1 VQLHRRVFATSVL
14 SALLAL
20 SPAIGSAAPRAS
32 ITASQI
38 AIDNFGQI
46 DDHYYRGAQP
56 EGDDYA
62 ALAALGIKTVID
74 LQADGSSAEQGFV
87 EAAGM
92 RYHRIPMTTR
102 VAPTDKE
109 IAEFMRVVNDP
120 ASQPVYVHCA
130 GGRHRTG
137 VMTAVYRMSHDG
149 WTADKAF
156 DEMKHFK
163 FGADFLHPEFKRF
176 VYAYHV
182 APSSPVSPAF
192 RAAVATEAA
201 ATAPVATAAAVTAA
215 VATEAVA
222 TAAAN

>member
-1 VQLHRRVFATSVL
+1 L

-20 SPAIGSAAPRAS
+20 SPAIGSAAPRAG

-46 DDHYYRGAQP
+46 DEHYYRGAQP
-56 EGDDYA
+56 EGNDYA

-74 LQADGSSAEQGFV
+74 LQADGISAEKGFV

-92 RYHRIPMTTR
+92 IYHRIPMTTR
-102 VAPTDKE
+102 VAPTEKE
-109 IAEFMRVVNDP
+109 IAEFMKLVNDP

-137 VMTAVYRMSHDG
+137 VMTAVYRISHDG
-149 WTADKAF
+149 WTADRAF
-156 DEMKHFK
+156 DEMKQFK

-176 VYAYHV
+176 VYSYHV
-182 APSSPVSPAF
+182 APPSPVSPAL
-192 RAAVATEAA
+192 RATVATE
-201 ATAPVATAAAVTAA
+201 TVATET

-222 TAAAN
+222 TETVATAAAN